1 MEPNLQPF
9 HIYIN
14 LFAFI
19 RVKDNVYKL
28 MRQYFVKKAED
39 TS

>member
-1 MEPNLQPF
+1 MEPNLTTF
-9 HIYIN
+9 YIYIN

-28 MRQYFVKKAED
+28 KRLYFVKKAED
-39 TS
+39 TN